1 MATKNEQ
8 AIHRTEAV
16 SQANNLGDHSRER
29 NSWRKGPKVCVLGMS
44 KEKQEANVSKQH
56 EQVVKPHMRMYMY
69 IGPVYRHPWRLLL
82 N

>member
-8 AIHRTEAV
+8 GIHRMEAV
-16 SQANNLGDHSRER
+16 SQANNLGEDHSRER

-56 EQVVKPHMRMYMY
+56 EQVV
-69 IGPVYRHPWRLLL
+69 
-82 N
+82 